1 MTQKL
6 YVMLGD
12 VIASRGI
19 KDREKFRNKLEKACL
34 DINRN
39 FSGDIYADFKILK
52 GIDEIEGVLMNIANV
67 YKIMDTM
74 LEELYPY
81 SMRFVIVFDAIDT
94 ALESRDVSRMDG
106 PAFHKASDALKYL
119 KGSRFIFRSSTGDE
133 ILDKAVAGEINLI
146 FFFKNGWS
154 SRQRR
159 ILREYMNTGKQ
170 DMVAKSLDITQQAVS
185 KAIKRSMWKEISGIE
200 DDLNHLLQNH
210 PKSLLG
216 EKKKD
221 QE

>member
-19 KDREKFRNKLEKACL
+19 KDREKFREKLEKACL

-39 FSGDIYADFKILK
+39 FAGDIYADFKILK
-52 GIDEIEGVLMNIANV
+52 GIDEIEGVLMNIASA

-74 LEELYPY
+74 LEELYPH
-81 SMRFVIVFDAIDT
+81 SMRFVIVFDQIDT
-94 ALESRDVSRMDG
+94 ALESREVSRMDG
-106 PAFHKASDALKYL
+106 PAFHKASDTIKGL
-119 KGSRFIFRSSTGDE
+119 KGSRLMFRLSTGDE

-146 FFFKNGWS
+146 FFLKNGWS

-170 DMVAKSLDITQQAVS
+170 DMVAKSLNITQQAIS

-200 DDLNHLLQNH
+200 DDLNHVLQNH
-210 PKSLLG
+210 PENLLG
-216 EKKKD
+216 EREKD
-221 QE
+221 KE